1 LVPRESHTVHSQHG
15 GEEVLERLSSAFLA
29 SVLHELTK
37 SFGSVVAVDH
47 ISMSVNPGE
56 FLSLLGPS
64 GCGKTTTLRS
74 PVSRNPTP
82 TRSTSW
88 VPRCRT
94 SLHTSATLIPCSRN
108 YILFP
113 HMTVA
118 ENIAFGLRQRK
129 TPRPE
134 TRDRV
139 GEALEMVKMPQLS
152 SRSPKQVSGGQQ
164 QRVALAR
171 ALVNRPSVLLLDE
184 PLGALDLK
192 LREEVQIELRA
203 DRHPLTFGLTSSRAL
218 LRMAF

>member
-1 LVPRESHTVHSQHG
+1 VPDRTGIVPRFEATRVR
-15 GEEVLERLSSAFLA
+15 LEAI
-29 SVLHELTK
+29 TK
-37 SFGSVVAVDH
+37 RYGHVVAVDAVTLE
-47 ISMSVNPGE
+47 IPAGRLVT
-56 FLSLLGPS
+56 LLGPS